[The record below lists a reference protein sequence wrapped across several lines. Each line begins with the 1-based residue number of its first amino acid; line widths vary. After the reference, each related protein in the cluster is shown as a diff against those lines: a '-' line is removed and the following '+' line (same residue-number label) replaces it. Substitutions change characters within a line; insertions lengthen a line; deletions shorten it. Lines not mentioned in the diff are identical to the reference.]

1 MTSQAKLPGGQ
12 VVKWQDKEFPNAYV
26 NIMGFTMTAFDISL
40 ILGQIGD
47 ATPSEVTGIP
57 QVKVTLSPEQAL
69 NMMKLLSLA
78 VETYTN
84 NHGPLRTSGE
94 VDLEQ
99 LRRQMENTKRLLVE
113 SEDR

>member
-84 NHGPLRTSGE
+84 CELQEKSIWNSFDGRWKTPK
-94 VDLEQ
+94 DC
-99 LRRQMENTKRLLVE
+99 
-113 SEDR
+113 